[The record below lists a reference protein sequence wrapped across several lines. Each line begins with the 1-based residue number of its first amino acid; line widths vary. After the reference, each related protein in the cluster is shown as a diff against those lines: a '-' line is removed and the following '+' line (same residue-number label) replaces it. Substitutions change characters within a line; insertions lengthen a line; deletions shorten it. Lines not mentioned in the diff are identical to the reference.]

1 MVTTRHELPIGKSLF
16 EMVSVYMGI
25 AEIAFDPLTR
35 PPPLLCQTGTVRHC
49 CLFLTL
55 PKWAKKCTH
64 HPVSPSDLPLKQEIA
79 IWTWKK
85 APQSIQA
92 TPHPPP
98 PNEQC
103 PYTQT
108 TFQKGASLNYMNQ
121 EEGCQNYLPHPENNE
136 ELTKKIQTK
145 CLHPSN
151 PFEKNPESLLVTRES
166 SSCIFTTALRHIRPM
181 KDK

>member
-25 AEIAFDPLTR
+25 AEKAFDPPTR
-35 PPPLLCQTGTVRHC
+35 PPPPLCQTGTVRHC

-64 HPVSPSDLPLKQEIA
+64 HPVSPSDPPLKQEIA

-85 APQSIQA
+85 TPQSIQA
-92 TPHPPP
+92 LMSNAHIHRP
-98 PNEQC
+98 
-103 PYTQT
+103 
-108 TFQKGASLNYMNQ
+108 QKGASLNYMNQ
-121 EEGCQNYLPHPENNE
+121 EEGYQNYLRHPENNE